1 MRAAADC
8 RFRPVVAVPRG
19 GEGTARKS
27 FISRWDSV
35 AKSGEGG
42 ELAELSRS
50 LRGDAEQLADEFH
63 LGYYISFARPSHPPF
78 SDHVHGLNA
87 TQGPPRCRL

>member
-1 MRAAADC
+1 LPLR
-8 RFRPVVAVPRG
+8 
-19 GEGTARKS
+19 
-27 FISRWDSV
+27 DSV

-63 LGYYISFARPSHPPF
+63 LGYYISFAALLTLPF
-78 SDHVHGLNA
+78 RIMSMA
-87 TQGPPRCRL
+87 SMPRKVRHAVGTDP